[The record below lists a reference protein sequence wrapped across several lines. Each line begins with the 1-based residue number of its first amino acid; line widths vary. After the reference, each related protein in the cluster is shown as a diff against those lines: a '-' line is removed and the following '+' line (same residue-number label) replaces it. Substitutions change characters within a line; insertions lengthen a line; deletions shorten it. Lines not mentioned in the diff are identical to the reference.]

1 MEIITLI
8 SSIIMA
14 IATGAL
20 AIFTW
25 RYVKFTGKLAQETKE
40 LATET
45 KRMVDQ
51 MNMSDVAVFFKN
63 ERPKSNINIY
73 FQVHF
78 CVKNVGMQ
86 TVRKVR
92 FEGDLCF
99 YPNDKDKNPYNKPIG
114 DIIWVKSGIEV
125 LLPQEVF
132 SDVIYTANYAVEE
145 QTFKEISPSKA
156 NIKLIYEDIFK
167 REHSVAFSLD
177 LHEIDVYKEG

>member
-1 MEIITLI
+1 METITLI
-8 SSIIMA
+8 SSIIDLISSIT
-14 IATGAL
+14 IAFATVAL

-63 ERPKSNINIY
+63 ERPARNNNIFFRI
-73 FQVHF
+73 QF

-92 FEGDLCF
+92 FEGDLSF
-99 YPNDKDKNPYNKPIG
+99 KPDDKAIG
-114 DIIWVKSGIEV
+114 DILWVKNGIEV
-125 LLPQEVF
+125 LLPADIR
-132 SDVIYTANYAVEE
+132 SNSIYVANYPRQHSE
-145 QTFKEISPSKA
+145 FYDISPSKA

-167 REHSVAFSLD
+167 REHSVEFPLD
-177 LHEIDVYKEG
+177 LREIDVYKDS